1 MDVFFTVYFGKN
13 MDKHRITST
22 TFEVNT
28 GMTGAG
34 VGAGVAGG
42 GGASPVAKCWRC
54 AGMPLVK
61 YSTA

>member
-1 MDVFFTVYFGKN
+1 MDEN
-13 MDKHRITST
+13 ATS
-22 TFEVNT
+22 EVNT
-28 GMTGAG
+28 GTTGDG
-34 VGAGVAGG
+34 VGVAGGG

>member
-1 MDVFFTVYFGKN
+1 MDVFVPIYFGKI

-28 GMTGAG
+28 GMTGG
-34 VGAGVAGG
+34 VGAGVVGG